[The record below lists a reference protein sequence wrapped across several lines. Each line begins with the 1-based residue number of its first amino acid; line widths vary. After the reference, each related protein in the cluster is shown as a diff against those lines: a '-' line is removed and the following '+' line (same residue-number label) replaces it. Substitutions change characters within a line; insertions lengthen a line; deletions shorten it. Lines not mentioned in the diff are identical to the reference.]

1 MTSYERSLFRQLKCH
16 LHLVQNIT
24 LPSHILYYK
33 DFWFQENTG
42 HIPGGEWPLFSLK
55 VPKIQKNYSSI
66 SYTSILMK
74 YKHISV
80 KYEHLLHYYRSKL
93 NCQIHT
99 KSSWSTRVLEGLSEF
114 GESDS
119 IVDRVFFL
127 FFSSIF
133 WLLFFLIILEGTIV
147 LPVCA
152 CKTSIVGVVLISPFR
167 IVGDTSFFSWSNPN
181 FFWSTLRNFSP
192 EIVTIQSSDIFIL
205 LFPVAKS
212 RQTGFRLTFVSNTFY
227 GIFTT

>member
-1 MTSYERSLFRQLKCH
+1 
-16 LHLVQNIT
+16 
-24 LPSHILYYK
+24 
-33 DFWFQENTG
+33 
-42 HIPGGEWPLFSLK
+42 
-55 VPKIQKNYSSI
+55 
-66 SYTSILMK
+66 MK

-80 KYEHLLHYYRSKL
+80 KYEHLLHYYMSKL

-99 KSSWSTRVLEGLSEF
+99 KSSWSTRVLEVLSEF

-133 WLLFFLIILEGTIV
+133 WLLFSLIILEGTIV

-192 EIVTIQSSDIFIL
+192 EIVTIQSSDIFNL

-212 RQTGFRLTFVSNTFY
+212 RKSGFRLTFVSNTFY